1 MAIVNVNAASAEKD
15 ADECVSIFDYKYP
28 GFRVSKMNTVGFR
41 TYLELEPTGLPK
53 CPSCGSTCIRI
64 HSRQTRVVRD
74 YPLFSEGETFVTFKA
89 RRVRCE
95 CGCRQ
100 TEMFSWVEPRARL
113 TNEMVSFIQA
123 LLRLQ
128 MPLID
133 VARFT
138 GVSWD
143 TVKIYDKLQLKNF
156 FDQIDLTHVRHLA
169 IDEFSLHKGH
179 KYATVVMDIENRQVL
194 WICRG
199 KTRKAIQPF
208 FELLREKGCIN
219 NIESI
224 SCDMNAAY
232 ARLFKEQMPN
242 VKIVYDLFHVM
253 KNFTEILKSAR
264 KKCAAE
270 LGASKELKELNQDPI
285 KDLKK
290 AEWLMVRRKDDL
302 TVKRQELLDRVVKD
316 NALLAVLAPIAQSIR
331 DIWSCKSP
339 SLALELLTKTRK
351 LLLETAKRFNFA
363 PAKRFAGM
371 LLRRMEGIVYAGGL
385 GFSTNRLEG
394 ANNKIKTLRRT
405 SYGFRDIEYFFLR
418 IKAALPGIKRSPWL
432 DMKRGTAILKSGLW
446 TGHFT

>member
-1 MAIVNVNAASAEKD
+1 MSILNAIVPSAAKD
-15 ADECVSIFDYKYP
+15 SNRDVSIFEYKYP
-28 GFRVSKMNTVGFR
+28 GFKISEVKRVGFR
-41 TYLELEPTGLPK
+41 TYLQLEPTRPPQ
-53 CPSCGSTCIRI
+53 CPACGCTCIRI
-64 HSRQTRVVRD
+64 HSRQTRIVRD
-74 YPLFSEGETFVTFKA
+74 YPLFSETELFVIFQA
-89 RRVRCE
+89 RRVRCQ

-100 TEMFSWVEPRARL
+100 TERFSWVEPRARL
-113 TNEMVSFIQA
+113 TNELVSWIQA

-128 MPLID
+128 MPLTD
-133 VARFT
+133 VARFV

-143 TVKIYDKLQLKNF
+143 TVKTYDKLQLKNF

-208 FELLREKGCIN
+208 FELLKEKGCIN
-219 NIESI
+219 NIQSV

-232 ARLFKEQMPN
+232 AQLFKEQIPN
-242 VKIVYDLFHVM
+242 AKIVYDLFHVM
-253 KNFTEILKSAR
+253 KNFTEVLKAAR
-264 KKCAAE
+264 KKCVAE
-270 LGASKELKELNQDPI
+270 LGSNTELKEHNRQSI
-285 KDLKK
+285 KELTK

-302 TVKRQELLDRVVKD
+302 TVKRQQLLDRVVKD

-331 DIWSCKSP
+331 DIWSCKS
-339 SLALELLTKTRK
+339 STLALEYLTKTRN

-363 PAKRFAGM
+363 PAKKFAGM
-371 LLRRMEGIVYAGGL
+371 LLRRVDGIVYAGIL

-394 ANNKIKTLRRT
+394 ANNKIKTIRRS

-418 IKAALPGIKRSPWL
+418 IKAALPGIKRNPWL
-432 DMKRGTAILKSGLW
+432 DMIRGTAILKSGLW